1 MELKTGFFVDW
12 DGHTRRVEAPGDGLE
27 CQVLNK
33 GSYVGVDVL
42 ASDGCVIHEA
52 TYFPTLAAVQAAG
65 VEVHLV

>member
-1 MELKTGFFVDW
+1 MELETGFFVDW
-12 DGHTRRVEAPGDGLE
+12 DGQTRRVEAPGEGLK

-42 ASDGCVIHEA
+42 ASDCCVIHEA
-52 TYFPTLAAVQAAG
+52 SYFSTVAAVQVAG